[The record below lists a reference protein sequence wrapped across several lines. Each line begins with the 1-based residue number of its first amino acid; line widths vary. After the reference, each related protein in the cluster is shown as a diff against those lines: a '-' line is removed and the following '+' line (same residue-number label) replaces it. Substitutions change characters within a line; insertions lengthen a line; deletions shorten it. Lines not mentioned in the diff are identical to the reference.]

1 MTAVSPYPSAT
12 YPDDLRSAALAP
24 VVTRPGRGF
33 RALNIGLG
41 LVVGAGAV
49 AYVYQLVNGLGVTGK
64 NDQVFWGLYTTN
76 LVTFVGF
83 SYGGATVSAIL
94 RLTHASWR
102 GPISR
107 IAEATALVTLA
118 IGAAFPLIHLGHPE
132 QVWRILTNFQIN
144 SPITWDMIAI
154 LTYLFATIVLFSLPL
169 IPDLAVLSSDPSLGG
184 WRRRLYAWWSG
195 GWVGTLEQERH
206 LGRALTGIAVVIIP
220 LAVMVHTVLSY
231 AFSLT
236 SRPGWHST
244 VFGPYF
250 VIAAIY
256 SGVAI
261 VVLTTAAYRRAYH
274 LHQQIPARAIVN
286 LGYLMAGLGVAY
298 GYLLFTE
305 VTTEGYVGEES
316 AETLLFSLILDR
328 WSRLFWLF
336 VVTGLAVPVLLIAL
350 RRTRTVGGVT
360 LAAALV
366 AGSFYLKRFLMI
378 VPPLTRP
385 LIDGEWGTYTP
396 SWVEW
401 TISAAAVAAVPL
413 LLMLVFRAL
422 PVLAVHE
429 IEEIKNQRSELD
441 GGDTGG
447 SQ

>member
-1 MTAVSPYPSAT
+1 
-12 YPDDLRSAALAP
+12 
-24 VVTRPGRGF
+24 
-33 RALNIGLG
+33 
-41 LVVGAGAV
+41 
-49 AYVYQLVNGLGVTGK
+49 
-64 NDQVFWGLYTTN
+64 
-76 LVTFVGF
+76 
-83 SYGGATVSAIL
+83 
-94 RLTHASWR
+94 
-102 GPISR
+102 
-107 IAEATALVTLA
+107 
-118 IGAAFPLIHLGHPE
+118 
-132 QVWRILTNFQIN
+132 
-144 SPITWDMIAI
+144 
-154 LTYLFATIVLFSLPL
+154 
-169 IPDLAVLSSDPSLGG
+169 LAVLKSDPSLGR
-184 WRRRLYAWWSG
+184 WRRRLYTWWSG

-261 VVLTTAAYRRAYH
+261 VVLTAAAYRRAYH
-274 LHQQIPARAIVN
+274 LHRQIPARAIVN

-328 WSRLFWLF
+328 WSVLFWLF

-385 LIDGEWGTYTP
+385 LIDGDWATYTP

-401 TISAAAVAAVPL
+401 TISAAAVAAIPL
-413 LLMLVFRAL
+413 LLMLVFRVL

-429 IEEIKNQRSELD
+429 IEEIKDQRLELN
-441 GGDTGG
+441 GGDAGA
-447 SQ
+447 SE